1 MVLVEEHDALRVE
14 PEREEDGERVAPRRA
29 QRRRGRRERE
39 RMPADDAEEQFV
51 LGTGGVLQLAPAAE
65 RAKVVAEL
73 PRRASVGNTGEAARA
88 GRRTCGIP
96 VGWMPEKM
104 TRGRGEEVV
113 EDARVSVCARDA
125 SRRADESMTAFGEG
139 GRTRVCDGRVASPR
153 DRVSACSQTSTITN
167 TRHGSMSA

>member
-1 MVLVEEHDALRVE
+1 MVLVKEHDALGVE

-29 QRRRGRRERE
+29 QRRRGRWERE
-39 RMPADDAEEQFV
+39 RVPADDAEEQLV
-51 LGTGGVLQLAPAAE
+51 LGASGVLQLAPAAE
-65 RAKVVAEL
+65 RAEVVAEL

-113 EDARVSVCARDA
+113 EVEEDARVSVCARDA

-139 GRTRVCDGRVASPR
+139 KRTRVCIGRV
-153 DRVSACSQTSTITN
+153 DTSV
-167 TRHGSMSA
+167 